1 MVAISAILPQC
12 MGRLDKYTLA
22 VPRLSKQLKLARRSC
37 SNPPIDNM
45 SLTKQPIHP
54 LVVRQLCVLMIN
66 DSRGQGA
73 DHSS

>member
-1 MVAISAILPQC
+1 MVAIGAVLPQC
-12 MGRLDKYTLA
+12 MGRSDKYTLA
-22 VPRLSKQLKLARRSC
+22 VPRQLKQLKLAQRSC

-66 DSRGQGA
+66 DSQGQGT

>member
-1 MVAISAILPQC
+1 MVAIGAVLPQC

-22 VPRLSKQLKLARRSC
+22 VPRRSKQLKLARRSC
-37 SNPPIDNM
+37 SNRPIDNM
-45 SLTKQPIHP
+45 SLTKPIHP